1 MIPITLGILTLIFSL
16 IHLIPGD
23 PAMQIAGEGA
33 RPEDVAN
40 VRKALGLDQPLWK
53 QYVTYIGN
61 LARGDLGRSFRTNES
76 VAKEIA
82 ARYPA
87 TMQLAFGAMFVA
99 LLVAFPLGII
109 SAIYRNSW
117 IDNVARFFALI
128 GVSMPSFWFGPLLI
142 IAFAIN
148 RQWFPVSGRE
158 DGLKSLVLPSVT
170 MGLALAAILTRMIR
184 VSLADE
190 LSQLYVTTAIAKGV
204 TRGKAIFRHA
214 LKNALIPVITILA
227 LQFGSLLTGA
237 IITEQIF
244 SWPGLGR
251 LLIQSIT
258 TRDYPQVQASILVIA
273 LTYIMVNFIS
283 DLLYGV
289 VDPRIKLRVMKTLKR
304 LTRNFA
310 FTAGLLLT
318 LVLVHRGASP
328 RRCSRRTIRTSRTRR
343 GGWRRRRR
351 SIRSASTTSDAT
363 CSRASSSARACRCGS
378 ASAWSS
384 SRR

>member
-1 MIPITLGILTLIFSL
+1 MQNPASVIQYIIRRLLQMVPITFGILTLVFSL

-23 PAMQIAGEGA
+23 PAVQIAGENA
-33 RPEDVAN
+33 RPEDVMQ
-40 VRKALGLDQPLWK
+40 VRKALGLDQPLWT
-53 QYVTYIGN
+53 QYVSYLTHVV
-61 LARGDLGRSFRTNES
+61 RGDFGKSFQTNENVS
-76 VAKEIA
+76 QQIA

-87 TMQLAFGAMFVA
+87 TMQLAFGAMLVA

-148 RQWFPVSGRE
+148 HTWFPVSGRE
-158 DGLKSLVLPSVT
+158 QGLRSLVLPSVT

-184 VSLADE
+184 VSLAEE
-190 LSQLYVTTAIAKGV
+190 LTQLYVTTAIAKGV

-214 LKNALIPVITILA
+214 LKNALIPVITVLA

-251 LLIQSIT
+251 LLIQSIS

-273 LTYIMVNFIS
+273 LTYIAVNFAS

-289 VDPRIKLRVMKTLKR
+289 VDPRIKLE
-304 LTRNFA
+304 
-310 FTAGLLLT
+310 
-318 LVLVHRGASP
+318 
-328 RRCSRRTIRTSRTRR
+328 
-343 GGWRRRRR
+343 
-351 SIRSASTTSDAT
+351 
-363 CSRASSSARACRCGS
+363 
-378 ASAWSS
+378 
-384 SRR
+384 

>member
-1 MIPITLGILTLIFSL
+1 MTQYIIRRILQMIPITLGILTLIFSL

-23 PAMQIAGEGA
+23 PAVQIAGEGA
-33 RPEDVAN
+33 RPHDVQN
-40 VRKALGLDQPLWK
+40 VRIALGLDKPLWQ
-53 QYVTYIGN
+53 QYVTYINN
-61 LARGDLGRSFRTNES
+61 LLHGDLGRSFRTNES

-82 ARYPA
+82 VRYPA

-148 RQWFPVSGRE
+148 RHWFPVSGRE
-158 DGLKSLVLPSVT
+158 EGLKSLVLPSIT
-170 MGLALAAILTRMIR
+170 MGLALSAILTRMIR
-184 VSLADE
+184 TSLADE
-190 LSQLYVTTAIAKGV
+190 LTQLYVTTAVAKGV
-204 TRGKAIFRHA
+204 TRSKAIFRHA

-273 LTYIMVNFIS
+273 LTYILVNFFS

-289 VDPRIKLRVMKTLKR
+289 VDPRIKLE
-304 LTRNFA
+304 
-310 FTAGLLLT
+310 
-318 LVLVHRGASP
+318 
-328 RRCSRRTIRTSRTRR
+328 
-343 GGWRRRRR
+343 
-351 SIRSASTTSDAT
+351 
-363 CSRASSSARACRCGS
+363 
-378 ASAWSS
+378 
-384 SRR
+384 

>member
-1 MIPITLGILTLIFSL
+1 MTQYIIRRLLQMIPITLGILTLIFSL

-23 PAMQIAGEGA
+23 PAVQIAGEGA
-33 RPEDVAN
+33 RPQDIEN
-40 VRKALGLDQPLWK
+40 VRKALGLDQPLWQ
-53 QYVTYIGN
+53 QYLTYLKN
-61 LARGDLGRSFRTNES
+61 LARGDLGRSFRTGES
-76 VAKEIA
+76 VAAEIRV
-82 ARYPA
+82 RYPA
-87 TMQLAFGAMFVA
+87 TMQLAFGSMFVA

-148 RQWFPVSGRE
+148 KTWFPVSGRE
-158 DGLKSLVLPSVT
+158 DGLRSLVLPSLT

-184 VSLADE
+184 VSLAEE
-190 LSQLYVTTAIAKGV
+190 LNQLYVTTAIAKGV
-204 TRGKAIFRHA
+204 GRTKAIFAHA
-214 LKNALIPVITILA
+214 LKNALIPVITVLA

-251 LLIQSIT
+251 LLIQSINS
-258 TRDYPQVQASILVIA
+258 RDYPQVQASILVIA

-289 VDPRIKLRVMKTLKR
+289 ADPRIKLQ
-304 LTRNFA
+304 
-310 FTAGLLLT
+310 
-318 LVLVHRGASP
+318 
-328 RRCSRRTIRTSRTRR
+328 
-343 GGWRRRRR
+343 
-351 SIRSASTTSDAT
+351 
-363 CSRASSSARACRCGS
+363 
-378 ASAWSS
+378 
-384 SRR
+384 

>member
-1 MIPITLGILTLIFSL
+1 MTQYIIRRLLQMIPITLGILTLIFSL

-23 PAMQIAGEGA
+23 PAVQIAGEGA
-33 RPEDVAN
+33 RPQDVQA
-40 VRKALGLDQPLWK
+40 VRKALGLDKPLWK
-53 QYVTYIGN
+53 QYVTYLGN
-61 LARGDLGRSFRTNES
+61 LAKGDLGRSFRTNES

-117 IDNVARFFALI
+117 IDNVSRFFALI

-148 RQWFPVSGRE
+148 LPWFPVSGRE
-158 DGLKSLVLPSVT
+158 EGFKSIVLPSVT

-190 LSQLYVTTAIAKGV
+190 LGQLYVTTAIAKGV
-204 TRGKAIFRHA
+204 TRSKAIFRHA

-251 LLIQSIT
+251 LLITSIN
-258 TRDYPQVQASILVIA
+258 TRDYPQVQASVLVIA

-289 VDPRIKLRVMKTLKR
+289 VDPRIKLE
-304 LTRNFA
+304 
-310 FTAGLLLT
+310 
-318 LVLVHRGASP
+318 
-328 RRCSRRTIRTSRTRR
+328 
-343 GGWRRRRR
+343 
-351 SIRSASTTSDAT
+351 
-363 CSRASSSARACRCGS
+363 
-378 ASAWSS
+378 
-384 SRR
+384 

>member
-1 MIPITLGILTLIFSL
+1 MTQYIIRRFLQMIPITLGILTPIFSL
-16 IHLIPGD
+16 NHLIPGD
-23 PAMQIAGEGA
+23 PATQIAGEGA
-33 RPEDVAN
+33 RPQDVLN

-53 QYVTYIGN
+53 QYVTYLNN
-61 LARGDLGRSFRTNES
+61 LAHGDLGRSFRTGES
-76 VAKEIA
+76 VAAEIRV
-82 ARYPA
+82 RYPA

-148 RQWFPVSGRE
+148 LPWFPVSGRE
-158 DGLKSLVLPSVT
+158 EGLKSIVLPSLT
-170 MGLALAAILTRMIR
+170 MGLALSAILTRMIR

-190 LSQLYVTTAIAKGV
+190 LGQLYVTTAIAKGV
-204 TRGKAIFRHA
+204 TRSKAIFRHA

-258 TRDYPQVQASILVIA
+258 TRDYRSEE
-273 LTYIMVNFIS
+273 
-283 DLLYGV
+283 
-289 VDPRIKLRVMKTLKR
+289 RRVGKE
-304 LTRNFA
+304 
-310 FTAGLLLT
+310 
-318 LVLVHRGASP
+318 
-328 RRCSRRTIRTSRTRR
+328 C
-343 GGWRRRRR
+343 
-351 SIRSASTTSDAT
+351 
-363 CSRASSSARACRCGS
+363 RAS
-378 ASAWSS
+378 
-384 SRR
+384 

>member
-1 MIPITLGILTLIFSL
+1 MTQYIIRRFLQMIPITLGIITLIFSL

-23 PAMQIAGEGA
+23 PAASIAGEGA
-33 RPEDVAN
+33 RPEDIAQ

-53 QYVTYIGN
+53 QYVTYLGN

-76 VAKEIA
+76 VTKEIL

-87 TMQLAFGAMFVA
+87 TIQLAFGAMLVA
-99 LLVAFPLGII
+99 LLVAFPLGIV
-109 SAIYRNSW
+109 SAIYRGSW
-117 IDNVARFFALI
+117 IDNVARFFALV

-148 RQWFPVSGRE
+148 LEWFPVSGRE
-158 DGLKSLVLPSVT
+158 AGFKSIVLPSVT

-184 VSLADE
+184 VSLAEE
-190 LSQLYVTTAIAKGV
+190 LTQLYVTTAIAKGV
-204 TRGKAIFRHA
+204 TRQKAIFRHA
-214 LKNALIPVITILA
+214 LKNALIPVITVLA

-283 DLLYGV
+283 DLMYGV
-289 VDPRIKLRVMKTLKR
+289 VDPRIKLE
-304 LTRNFA
+304 
-310 FTAGLLLT
+310 
-318 LVLVHRGASP
+318 
-328 RRCSRRTIRTSRTRR
+328 
-343 GGWRRRRR
+343 
-351 SIRSASTTSDAT
+351 
-363 CSRASSSARACRCGS
+363 
-378 ASAWSS
+378 
-384 SRR
+384 

>member
-1 MIPITLGILTLIFSL
+1 MTQYIIRRFLQMIPITLGILTLVFSL

-23 PAMQIAGEGA
+23 PAVQIAGENA
-33 RPEDVAN
+33 RPEDIEQ
-40 VRKALGLDQPLWK
+40 VRKALGLDQPLWA
-53 QYVTYIGN
+53 QYVHY
-61 LARGDLGRSFRTNES
+61 LARLAHGDLGTSFRTGDKVTTAIME
-76 VAKEIA
+76 
-82 ARYPA
+82 RYPA
-87 TMQLAFGAMFVA
+87 TIQLALGSMFVA
-99 LLVAFPLGII
+99 LLVAFPLGMI

-148 RQWFPVSGRE
+148 HHWFPVSGRE
-158 DGLKSLVLPSVT
+158 EGLKSLVLPSVT

-184 VSLADE
+184 VSVAEE
-190 LSQLYVTTAIAKGV
+190 LGQLYVTTAIAKGV
-204 TRGKAIFRHA
+204 TRTRAIFRHA

-251 LLIQSIT
+251 LLIQSIQ

-273 LTYIMVNFIS
+273 LTYILVNFVS

-289 VDPRIKLRVMKTLKR
+289 VDPRIKLE
-304 LTRNFA
+304 
-310 FTAGLLLT
+310 
-318 LVLVHRGASP
+318 
-328 RRCSRRTIRTSRTRR
+328 
-343 GGWRRRRR
+343 
-351 SIRSASTTSDAT
+351 
-363 CSRASSSARACRCGS
+363 
-378 ASAWSS
+378 
-384 SRR
+384 

>member
-1 MIPITLGILTLIFSL
+1 NHQHTRVVHVILSRDPVERRATARGVGGRSTASRLGTTTVRVDILRFTLQMTHYIIRRLLQMIPITLGILTLVFSL

-23 PAMQIAGEGA
+23 PAAAIAGEGA
-33 RPEDVAN
+33 RPEDIIQ
-40 VRKALGLDQPLWK
+40 VRKALGLDLPLWK
-53 QYVTYIGN
+53 QYVTYISN
-61 LARGDLGRSFRTNES
+61 VARGDLGRSFRTNEKVS
-76 VAKEIA
+76 TEIL

-87 TMQLAFGAMFVA
+87 TIELAMGAMFVA

-148 RQWFPVSGRE
+148 LHWFPVSGRE
-158 DGLKSLVLPSVT
+158 EGLKSLVLPSVT

-184 VSLADE
+184 VSLAEE
-190 LSQLYVTTAIAKGV
+190 LNQLYVTTAIAKGV
-204 TRGKAIFRHA
+204 TRARAIFRHA
-214 LKNALIPVITILA
+214 LKNALIPVITVLA

-251 LLIQSIT
+251 LLLTSISQ
-258 TRDYPQVQASILVIA
+258 RDYPQVQASILVIA
-273 LTYIMVNFIS
+273 ITYIMVNFIS

-289 VDPRIKLRVMKTLKR
+289 VDPRIKLE
-304 LTRNFA
+304 
-310 FTAGLLLT
+310 
-318 LVLVHRGASP
+318 
-328 RRCSRRTIRTSRTRR
+328 
-343 GGWRRRRR
+343 
-351 SIRSASTTSDAT
+351 
-363 CSRASSSARACRCGS
+363 
-378 ASAWSS
+378 
-384 SRR
+384 

>member
-1 MIPITLGILTLIFSL
+1 MTQYIIRRFLQMIPITLGIITLIFAL

-23 PAMQIAGEGA
+23 PAVQIAGEGA
-33 RPEDVAN
+33 RPEDIAQ

-53 QYVTYIGN
+53 QYVTYLGN
-61 LARGDLGRSFRTNES
+61 LAKGDLGRSFRTGTS
-76 VAKEIA
+76 VAEEIG

-87 TMQLAFGAMFVA
+87 TIQLAIGAMFIA

-117 IDNVARFFALI
+117 IDNLARFFALV

-148 RQWFPVSGRE
+148 LPWFPVSGRE
-158 DGLKSLVLPSVT
+158 EGFKSIVLPSLT

-184 VSLADE
+184 VSLAEE
-190 LSQLYVTTAIAKGV
+190 LNQLYVTTAIAKGV
-204 TRGKAIFRHA
+204 TRAKAIFRHA

-251 LLIQSIT
+251 LLIQSIN

-289 VDPRIKLRVMKTLKR
+289 VDPRIKLE
-304 LTRNFA
+304 
-310 FTAGLLLT
+310 
-318 LVLVHRGASP
+318 
-328 RRCSRRTIRTSRTRR
+328 
-343 GGWRRRRR
+343 
-351 SIRSASTTSDAT
+351 
-363 CSRASSSARACRCGS
+363 
-378 ASAWSS
+378 
-384 SRR
+384 

>member
-53 QYVTYIGN
+53 QYVTYISN
-61 LARGDLGRSFRTNES
+61 LTRGDLGVSFRTGES
-76 VAKEIA
+76 VAKEIR

-87 TMQLAFGAMFVA
+87 TMQLAFGSMFVA

-158 DGLKSLVLPSVT
+158 EGLKSLVLPSIT

-190 LSQLYVTTAIAKGV
+190 LGQLYVTTAIAKGV
-204 TRGKAIFRHA
+204 SRSKAIFRHA

-273 LTYIMVNFIS
+273 LTYIMVNFVS
-283 DLLYGV
+283 DLLYGI
-289 VDPRIKLRVMKTLKR
+289 VDPRIKLQ
-304 LTRNFA
+304 
-310 FTAGLLLT
+310 
-318 LVLVHRGASP
+318 
-328 RRCSRRTIRTSRTRR
+328 
-343 GGWRRRRR
+343 
-351 SIRSASTTSDAT
+351 
-363 CSRASSSARACRCGS
+363 
-378 ASAWSS
+378 
-384 SRR
+384 

>member
-1 MIPITLGILTLIFSL
+1 MTQYIIRRLLQMIPITLGILTLIFSL

-23 PAMQIAGEGA
+23 PAVQIAGEGA
-33 RPEDVAN
+33 RPEDVQN
-40 VRKALGLDQPLWK
+40 VRKSLGLDQPLWK

-61 LARGDLGRSFRTNES
+61 LAQGDLGRSFRTNES
-76 VAKEIA
+76 VSKEIA

-87 TMQLAFGAMFVA
+87 TMQLAFGSMLVA

-158 DGLKSLVLPSVT
+158 EGLKSLVLPSIT
-170 MGLALAAILTRMIR
+170 MGLALSAILTRMIR

-190 LSQLYVTTAIAKGV
+190 LGQLYVTTAIAKGV
-204 TRGKAIFRHA
+204 TRSKAIFRHA

-273 LTYIMVNFIS
+273 LTYIMVNFLS

-289 VDPRIKLRVMKTLKR
+289 VDPRIKLQ
-304 LTRNFA
+304 
-310 FTAGLLLT
+310 
-318 LVLVHRGASP
+318 
-328 RRCSRRTIRTSRTRR
+328 
-343 GGWRRRRR
+343 
-351 SIRSASTTSDAT
+351 
-363 CSRASSSARACRCGS
+363 
-378 ASAWSS
+378 
-384 SRR
+384 

>member
-1 MIPITLGILTLIFSL
+1 MTQYIIRRFLQMIPITLGILTLIFSL

-33 RPEDVAN
+33 RPEDILS

-53 QYVTYIGN
+53 QYVTYLTN
-61 LARGDLGRSFRTNES
+61 LAQGDLGTSFRTSES
-76 VAKEIA
+76 VAKEIG

-87 TMQLAFGAMFVA
+87 TMQLAFGSMLVA
-99 LLVAFPLGII
+99 LVVAFPLGII

-148 RQWFPVSGRE
+148 YEWFPVSGR
-158 DGLKSLVLPSVT
+158 DAGLRSLVLPSLT
-170 MGLALAAILTRMIR
+170 MGLSLAAILTRMIR
-184 VSLADE
+184 VSLAEE
-190 LSQLYVTTAIAKGV
+190 LNQLYVTTAVAKGV
-204 TRGKAIFRHA
+204 TRAKAIFNHA
-214 LKNALIPVITILA
+214 LRNALIPVITILA

-251 LLIQSIT
+251 LLIQSIN

-273 LTYIMVNFIS
+273 LTYMMVNFIS
-283 DLLYGV
+283 DLLYGI
-289 VDPRIKLRVMKTLKR
+289 VDPRIKLE
-304 LTRNFA
+304 
-310 FTAGLLLT
+310 
-318 LVLVHRGASP
+318 
-328 RRCSRRTIRTSRTRR
+328 
-343 GGWRRRRR
+343 
-351 SIRSASTTSDAT
+351 
-363 CSRASSSARACRCGS
+363 
-378 ASAWSS
+378 
-384 SRR
+384 

>member
-1 MIPITLGILTLIFSL
+1 MTQYIVRRLLQMIPITLGILTLVFSL

-23 PAMQIAGEGA
+23 PAIQIAGEGA
-33 RPEDVAN
+33 RPEDIAA
-40 VRKALGLDQPLWK
+40 VRKALGLDQPLWS
-53 QYVTYIGN
+53 QYIHYLGRV
-61 LARGDLGRSFRTNES
+61 AHGDLGKSFRTNES

-87 TMQLAFGAMFVA
+87 TIQLAIGAMIVA
-99 LLVAFPLGII
+99 LLVAFPLGMI

-117 IDNVARFFALI
+117 IDNVARFFALV

-148 RQWFPVSGRE
+148 HTWFPVSGRE
-158 DGLKSLVLPSVT
+158 EGLKSIVLPSVT

-184 VSLADE
+184 VSVAEE
-190 LSQLYVTTAIAKGV
+190 LGQLYVTTAIAKGA
-204 TRGKAIFRHA
+204 TRVKAIFRHA
-214 LKNALIPVITILA
+214 LKNAMIPVITVLA

-251 LLIQSIT
+251 LLIQSIN

-273 LTYIMVNFIS
+273 LTYIIVNFIS

-289 VDPRIKLRVMKTLKR
+289 VDPRVKLE
-304 LTRNFA
+304 
-310 FTAGLLLT
+310 
-318 LVLVHRGASP
+318 
-328 RRCSRRTIRTSRTRR
+328 
-343 GGWRRRRR
+343 
-351 SIRSASTTSDAT
+351 
-363 CSRASSSARACRCGS
+363 
-378 ASAWSS
+378 
-384 SRR
+384 